1 MMVLDITK
9 RYNREE
15 DDDMDWIGLD
25 WMMICWWYVDDMLM
39 VLFDKIEI
47 RFDEWISIW

>member
-25 WMMICWWYVDDMLM
+25 WIGLNDDMLM
-39 VLFDKIEI
+39 VC
-47 RFDEWISIW
+47 